1 MRQHFWGNSIQHLQ
15 TAYGRQL
22 NLEFEPRRLEGL
34 DDAERRKAVST
45 LAQIL
50 MQAAGLMVEELSDDR
65 H

>member
-1 MRQHFWGNSIQHLQ
+1 MTHR
-15 TAYGRQL
+15 TMPTPAYGRQL

>member
-1 MRQHFWGNSIQHLQ
+1 MTHRNMRIP
-15 TAYGRQL
+15 AYGRQL

-34 DDAERRKAVST
+34 DDTERRKAVSM

>member
-1 MRQHFWGNSIQHLQ
+1 MRHRGMSALVH
-15 TAYGRQL
+15 GRQL
-22 NLEFEPRRLEGL
+22 NMEFESHRLEGL
-34 DDAERRKAVST
+34 DDTERRKAVST